1 MSILLLIEY
10 SLEVASG
17 KGYCKDLGKD
27 YYRIAD
33 VTTSFLLIIMLFVIS
48 FNLLFGVVKKRE
60 RLLIPFLALQVMDFL
75 LSLLTMFSSYIQV
88 PATVPVSSLR
98 HTKEHLKTPFLALQ
112 LLDFC
117 LSILTLCSSYMEVP
131 TYLSLKSADNRGFMP
146 ALEKLP
152 TEEYAKVMVTFTVA
166 FIAVLF
172 LKKMPA
178 VFEVQPYANKN
189 KRHMTSPQCT
199 AQGKYLF
206 HMVCFTGLAY
216 FLAPQSVNR
225 SPFLRKSLF
234 TTLCNAT
241 RREAGLSEKQSEWK
255 HEVFLNEP
263 SFEVSP
269 GQQGG
274 LGSLGDGCCAHPC
287 VSETPRLSS
296 LLRRITRKLMLSFP
310 AW

>member
-1 MSILLLIEY
+1 MSAQIKPPKCCFFNIKTATLALGIFHMVMSILLMIEY

-17 KGYCKDLGKD
+17 KGYCKDLSKD

-88 PATVPVSSLR
+88 PAMVSVSALR
-98 HTKEHLKTPFLALQ
+98 HTQEHLKIPFLALQ

-131 TYLSLKSADNRGFMP
+131 TYLSFKSADNRGFLP

-152 TEEYAKVMVTFTVA
+152 TEEYAKVMITFTVA

-172 LKKMPA
+172 LKAYMFKCVLSCFKYIKASKRQEVKADPQA
-178 VFEVQPYANKN
+178 VEKVVLPSYEEALELPSKECPPPYVA
-189 KRHMTSPQCT
+189 
-199 AQGKYLF
+199 
-206 HMVCFTGLAY
+206 V
-216 FLAPQSVNR
+216 
-225 SPFLRKSLF
+225 
-234 TTLCNAT
+234 
-241 RREAGLSEKQSEWK
+241 
-255 HEVFLNEP
+255 
-263 SFEVSP
+263 
-269 GQQGG
+269 
-274 LGSLGDGCCAHPC
+274 
-287 VSETPRLSS
+287 
-296 LLRRITRKLMLSFP
+296 
-310 AW
+310 